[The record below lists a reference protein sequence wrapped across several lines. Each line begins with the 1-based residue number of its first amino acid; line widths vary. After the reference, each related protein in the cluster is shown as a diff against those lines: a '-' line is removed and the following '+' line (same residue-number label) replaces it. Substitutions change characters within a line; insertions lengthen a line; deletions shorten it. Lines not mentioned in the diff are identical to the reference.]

1 MINGAEVRSARGE
14 RPGRHRV
21 LVVDDNRDAATSLVR
36 LLTRV
41 WGQDVKVAHDG
52 NAAISIAGDFLP
64 ELVLLD
70 IGLPGM
76 SGYDVARDLRGRPEL
91 GATRLVALTGWGQD
105 EDRRKSSEAGFD
117 RHMVKP
123 IEPDLL
129 GDLLAELDVAVS
141 P

>member
-1 MINGAEVRSARGE
+1 
-14 RPGRHRV
+14 V

-52 NAAISIAGDFLP
+52 TAAISIAGDFLP

-129 GDLLAELDVAVS
+129 GDLLAELDVTVS
-141 P
+141 R